1 MADSGL
7 RGRLFAALT
16 GRAGDVSGSSSG
28 DLRAQLLAIGGPSS
42 RTRSGIDLS
51 RAAQRLGVSRRTA
64 ERWVQSA
71 ATGRGQKPSPA
82 SARAIAQRSRQA
94 ASTKAGR
101 RASLAGSPAQRLAS
115 TRGIRLAIT
124 GNQGPGHGASYQRFR
139 RTVQDLGPEDSQ
151 AALQAWVEGGEQ
163 GFMAWTTDRWSGSVD
178 EDGNYTGYL
187 EGWMFE
193 SPPEDI
199 ELLDPGAEE

>member
-7 RGRLFAALT
+7 RGRLFTALT
-16 GRAGDVSGSSSG
+16 GRAGDVSGSTSG
-28 DLRAQLLAIGGPSS
+28 DLRAQLLAIGGPSR

-71 ATGRGQKPSPA
+71 ATGQGQKPSPA

-101 RASLAGSPAQRLAS
+101 RTSLAGSQTQRLAS
-115 TRGIRLAIT
+115 TRGMRLAIT
-124 GNQGPGHGASYQRFR
+124 GSQGPAGYARFR
-139 RTVQDLGPEDSQ
+139 RTVQDLTPEETA
-151 AALQAWVEGGEQ
+151 AALQAWVDGGEQ
-163 GFMAWTTDRWSGSVD
+163 GFMDWTTDRWSDYV
-178 EDGNYTGYL
+178 
-187 EGWMFE
+187 EGWSFA
-193 SPPEDI
+193 SPPEEFDVG
-199 ELLDPGAEE
+199 PAEEH